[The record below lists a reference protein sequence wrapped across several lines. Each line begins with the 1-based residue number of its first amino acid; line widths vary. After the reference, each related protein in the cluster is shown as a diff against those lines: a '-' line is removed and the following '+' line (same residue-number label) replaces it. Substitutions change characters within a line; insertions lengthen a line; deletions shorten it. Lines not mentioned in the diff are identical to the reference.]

1 MTKKDSPHPQNRGCG
16 DGQCI
21 MVAHAVYD
29 GVSLLAGTSE
39 SSLGSIVAIGGH
51 VAGRTAAKRAAGSIG
66 RPTAMAVAEAATHR
80 GVVVA
85 VTRHGTVAVV
95 H

>member
-1 MTKKDSPHPQNRGCG
+1 MPLSFVWSLPASTEG
-16 DGQCI
+16 
-21 MVAHAVYD
+21 AVR
-29 GVSLLAGTSE
+29 
-39 SSLGSIVAIGGH
+39 SIDASH